1 MSEAIT
7 GSPRALC
14 KLPVQ
19 ASRLLGPAGGV
30 CQHRNFHCRDTHH
43 FTSRSLFLPGRSFIL
58 INSQTSPFNIQPT
71 NSFRMKFFA
80 IIAIAFASVAVACK
94 DDNIFCAPG
103 MGACNDPAANCAKKR
118 SPFTVARAILHTD
131 TEAQINADT
140 E

>member
-1 MSEAIT
+1 
-7 GSPRALC
+7 
-14 KLPVQ
+14 
-19 ASRLLGPAGGV
+19 
-30 CQHRNFHCRDTHH
+30 
-43 FTSRSLFLPGRSFIL
+43 
-58 INSQTSPFNIQPT
+58 
-71 NSFRMKFFA
+71 MKFFA